1 MTNHDLDV
9 LRALARL
16 SRMRKTV
23 DCDALAL
30 RSGGS
35 LDEVRVSLGRLAR
48 AALVERTDAGA
59 RLTMMGLAIAVASA
73 RRAPAPRR
81 EAPRARAPHAA
92 RRRAA

>member
-16 SRMRKTV
+16 SRMRKAV
-23 DCDALAL
+23 DCEALAL

-35 LDEVRVSLGRLAR
+35 LEEARASLARLSR
-48 AALVERTDAGA
+48 AALVERTEGGA

-73 RRAPAPRR
+73 RSAPAARR
-81 EAPRARAPHAA
+81 QPARQPAG